1 MEIPESVK
9 KIIRTLE
16 SSGCSAYA
24 VGGCVRDKMMG
35 IEPHDWDLCTSALPE
50 QVLSALG
57 SHNVIESGLKH
68 GTVTVK
74 VDGQLYEITTFRT
87 DGEYLDNRRPESV
100 TFVTS
105 VEDDLSRRDFTIN
118 AMAYNPKDGLID
130 LFGGMDDIS
139 SKTIRCV
146 GDAEKR
152 FEEDALRILRALR
165 FSSRLGFEIEPGT
178 LEAAKKKAY
187 LLKNISAERIAS
199 ELLMILDGEYAP
211 RVLIDQTEIL
221 SVILPEIKAMIGFL
235 QYNPHH
241 IYDVWQHT
249 VKVVEYSPHGKV
261 YRLAAL
267 MHDIGKPACFTRDE
281 KGIGHFHGHPELSAE
296 MAVKIMKRL
305 KLDNNTISEVREIIL
320 YHDRRPP
327 ADKKGVRKFISGVG
341 KDRYLSILRLK
352 RADAKAQ
359 NPAMLEDKLHY
370 IDELERICEELTEN
384 GEEFSLRTL
393 KINGKDLISI
403 GISEGRQIGT
413 VLHYLLD
420 LVVEGTVENDHEVLM
435 QEAKK
440 YAATHN

>member
-139 SKTIRCV
+139 
-146 GDAEKR
+146 
-152 FEEDALRILRALR
+152 
-165 FSSRLGFEIEPGT
+165 
-178 LEAAKKKAY
+178 
-187 LLKNISAERIAS
+187 
-199 ELLMILDGEYAP
+199 
-211 RVLIDQTEIL
+211 
-221 SVILPEIKAMIGFL
+221 
-235 QYNPHH
+235 
-241 IYDVWQHT
+241 
-249 VKVVEYSPHGKV
+249 
-261 YRLAAL
+261 
-267 MHDIGKPACFTRDE
+267 
-281 KGIGHFHGHPELSAE
+281 
-296 MAVKIMKRL
+296 
-305 KLDNNTISEVREIIL
+305 
-320 YHDRRPP
+320 
-327 ADKKGVRKFISGVG
+327 
-341 KDRYLSILRLK
+341 
-352 RADAKAQ
+352 
-359 NPAMLEDKLHY
+359 
-370 IDELERICEELTEN
+370 
-384 GEEFSLRTL
+384 
-393 KINGKDLISI
+393 
-403 GISEGRQIGT
+403 
-413 VLHYLLD
+413 
-420 LVVEGTVENDHEVLM
+420 
-435 QEAKK
+435 
-440 YAATHN
+440 